1 MIIWSPLLGEVFG
14 NICIAIVCEPAFDV
28 INFEIRE
35 RNSNR
40 GFCGLVSR
48 NLVALSCDNIIGKY
62 MSRMLVKVY
71 LFVEIVIKMNFIQK
85 ILVTFKFDRKI
96 CAASFVEQLFSWSS

>member
-1 MIIWSPLLGEVFG
+1 MIIWSPLLREVLG
-14 NICIAIVCEPAFDV
+14 NMCIAIICEPAFDV

-62 MSRMLVKVY
+62 MSRMLVKVG
-71 LFVEIVIKMNFIQK
+71 LFVEIAIKMNFIQK
-85 ILVTFKFDRKI
+85 ILVTFNFDRKI
-96 CAASFVEQLFSWSS
+96 IESSFHHLN

>member
-14 NICIAIVCEPAFDV
+14 NMCVAIVCEPAFDV

-62 MSRMLVKVY
+62 MSRMLVKVD
-71 LFVEIVIKMNFIQK
+71 LFVEIAIKMNFIQK

-96 CAASFVEQLFSWSS
+96 IESSFHHLN

>member
-35 RNSNR
+35 ETVT

-62 MSRMLVKVY
+62 MSRMLVKVD
-71 LFVEIVIKMNFIQK
+71 LFVEIAIKMNFIQK
-85 ILVTFKFDRKI
+85 ILVTFKFDKKVI
-96 CAASFVEQLFSWSS
+96 ESSFHHLN

>member
-1 MIIWSPLLGEVFG
+1 M
-14 NICIAIVCEPAFDV
+14 CIAIVCEPAFDV

-35 RNSNR
+35 ETVT

-62 MSRMLVKVY
+62 MSRMLVKVD
-71 LFVEIVIKMNFIQK
+71 LFVEIAIKMNFIQK
-85 ILVTFKFDRKI
+85 ILVTFKFDKKVI
-96 CAASFVEQLFSWSS
+96 ESSFHHLN